1 MSTHANKGGGYPPL
15 NRSTWCFSDQG
26 PLKELLEMKR
36 IPKQKINV
44 DFITDRNY
52 KTVREDLALVTEV
65 FQW

>member
-1 MSTHANKGGGYPPL
+1 
-15 NRSTWCFSDQG
+15 
-26 PLKELLEMKR
+26 MKR

-65 FQW
+65 FQ